1 MQKKAELF
9 EKLREALCITDSNSK
24 KGLNDDG
31 QDVEIKSIEERVK
44 RFRNEV
50 IPDSEDFEKMT
61 EQIDKY

>member
-1 MQKKAELF
+1 MQKKVELF
-9 EKLREALCITDSNSK
+9 EKLREALCITDSNNK

>member
-1 MQKKAELF
+1 MQKKVELF